1 MPRSTSW
8 PDGGLISWTLFQ
20 GNSKGTCAVMDK
32 AFCDSNRA
40 SGWACR
46 KLESARPQGF
56 EIYTQRE
63 WSNNSCFTSPGYII
77 PRLVFAFLNSLF
89 KRPAALGFHL
99 LWRIRVLNLYQSRR
113 FFGQPLLEDV
123 RRVQNSDIR
132 TLNHGLK
139 APDSSVRWS
148 NGWLHLSLLM
158 PQSWMA
164 SSIERPVPFVWTR
177 LPEDSSLSYA
187 SVLNVMIHIE
197 RPVIA
202 WTWLGMTENQN
213 SYLYL

>member
-20 GNSKGTCAVMDK
+20 GNSKGTCAVMDRRSVIPTGRR
-32 AFCDSNRA
+32 DE
-40 SGWACR
+40 
-46 KLESARPQGF
+46 LVESLNPHVPKGSKYILKGSDQITAVSPRQD
-56 EIYTQRE
+56 
-63 WSNNSCFTSPGYII
+63 TSFPVSF
-77 PRLVFAFLNSLF
+77 LAFLNSLF

-164 SSIERPVPFVWTR
+164 
-177 LPEDSSLSYA
+177 
-187 SVLNVMIHIE
+187 
-197 RPVIA
+197 
-202 WTWLGMTENQN
+202 
-213 SYLYL
+213 